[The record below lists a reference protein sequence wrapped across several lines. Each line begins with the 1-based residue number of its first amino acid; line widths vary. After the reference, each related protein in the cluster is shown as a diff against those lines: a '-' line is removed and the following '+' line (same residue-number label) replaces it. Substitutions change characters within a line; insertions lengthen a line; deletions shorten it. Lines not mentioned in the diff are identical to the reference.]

1 LKSAINIIMKKEN
14 EWGLTLIELVITI
27 AVASILVG
35 LAVPSFRDMIQ
46 ANRMASHANE
56 MVSSLNLARS
66 EAIKRSVQV
75 RMSATTP
82 GATNE
87 WGKGWTVWVDLDDDG
102 VIDTAAT
109 DEEILRKVDSFSS
122 GLTFDSTSSTDC
134 TGNKSEYTYN
144 PDGSMGACEIIQ
156 LCDGSQTGEKGRE
169 VNISPSGRVSVSDY
183 TCS

>member
-1 LKSAINIIMKKEN
+1 LKSAINIIMKREN
-14 EWGLTLIELVITI
+14 EWGLTLIELLITI
-27 AVASILVG
+27 AVAAILVG
-35 LAVPSFRDMIQ
+35 LAAPNFREMIQ

-87 WGKGWTVWVDLDDDG
+87 WGKGWTVWVDLDGDG
-102 VIDTAAT
+102 VIDDAAG
-109 DEEILRKVDSFSS
+109 DEEVQRKIDSFS
-122 GLTFDSTSSTDC
+122 GDLVFDSVA
-134 TGNKSEYTYN
+134 NKSEYTFR
-144 PDGSMGACEIIQ
+144 PDGSFGSSEDVR
-156 LCDGSQTGEKGRE
+156 LCDGSQTGEKGRAI
-169 VNISPSGRVSVSDY
+169 NISPSGRVSVSDY